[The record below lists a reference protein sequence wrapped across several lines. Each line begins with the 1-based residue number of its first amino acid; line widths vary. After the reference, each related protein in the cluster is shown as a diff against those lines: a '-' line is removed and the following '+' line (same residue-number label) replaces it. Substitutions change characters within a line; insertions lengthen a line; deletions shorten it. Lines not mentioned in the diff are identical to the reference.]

1 MSDAFRIDH
10 SAPLLPPSHHGP
22 SPSTHERTS
31 TCGLLSHGHNL
42 RRKGRA
48 LLASRKKHFLVM
60 FIVMLDVMALL
71 ANVFIQLIACEM
83 HQNDEEWVK
92 HVTGGLETTG
102 LAFSC
107 LFMMELAVCLFS
119 FGLEFLTSWFH
130 IFDSAVIVVSF
141 VIDIASQ
148 GLAESI
154 GSLVVVLRL
163 WRLAKISEEVVMGAT
178 ERMEM
183 LEQQM
188 EELENENSALRLQL
202 GVEAHEPYTH
212 E

>member
-1 MSDAFRIDH
+1 MSDNSHIDQ
-10 SAPLLPPSHHGP
+10 SAPLLPPGHRP
-22 SPSTHERTS
+22 SPSITRRALRHV
-31 TCGLLSHGHNL
+31 HHL
-42 RRKGRA
+42 RRKGRV

-60 FIVMLDVMALL
+60 FLVMLDVMALL

-83 HQNDEEWVK
+83 HQSDEEWV
-92 HVTGGLETTG
+92 VQIRETLETAA
-102 LAFSC
+102 LVFSS
-107 LFMMELAVCLFS
+107 LFMVELAACLFS
-119 FGLEFLTSWFH
+119 FGLEFLASWFH
-130 IFDSAVIVVSF
+130 VFDSAVIVVSF

-163 WRLAKISEEVVMGAT
+163 WRLAKISEEVVLGAT

-183 LEQQM
+183 LEQQI
-188 EELENENSALRLQL
+188 EELEHENTTLRLQL
-202 GVEAHEPYTH
+202 GLESHEHSSH

>member
-1 MSDAFRIDH
+1 MSDGNTHIDC
-10 SAPLLPPSHHGP
+10 SAPLLPPAHHRL
-22 SPSTHERTS
+22 SPSVTRRALRHV
-31 TCGLLSHGHNL
+31 HHL
-42 RRKGRA
+42 RRKGRV
-48 LLASRKKHFLVM
+48 LLASRSKHFVVM

-83 HQNDEEWVK
+83 HQSDEEWV
-92 HVTGGLETTG
+92 VRIREALETAG
-102 LAFSC
+102 LVSSC
-107 LFMMELAVCLFS
+107 LFMVELAACLFS

-130 IFDSAVIVVSF
+130 VFDSAVIVVSF
-141 VIDIASQ
+141 VIDVASQ

-178 ERMEM
+178 ERMEI

-188 EELENENSALRLQL
+188 EELEHENRALKLQL
-202 GVEAHEPYTH
+202 GLESREHSGQE
-212 E
+212 

>member
-1 MSDAFRIDH
+1 MRT
-10 SAPLLPPSHHGP
+10 PS
-22 SPSTHERTS
+22 R
-31 TCGLLSHGHNL
+31 
-42 RRKGRA
+42 
-48 LLASRKKHFLVM
+48 
-60 FIVMLDVMALL
+60 
-71 ANVFIQLIACEM
+71 
-83 HQNDEEWVK
+83 
-92 HVTGGLETTG
+92 
-102 LAFSC
+102 
-107 LFMMELAVCLFS
+107 
-119 FGLEFLTSWFH
+119 FLTSWFH